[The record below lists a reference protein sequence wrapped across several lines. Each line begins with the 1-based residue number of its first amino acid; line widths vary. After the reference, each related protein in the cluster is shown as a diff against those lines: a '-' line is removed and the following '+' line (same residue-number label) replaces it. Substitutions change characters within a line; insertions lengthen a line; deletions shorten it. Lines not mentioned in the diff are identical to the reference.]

1 MVHFGAFP
9 REQRA
14 EIEREREREREREA
28 ETEMTICSSLC
39 QVMPLSEP
47 SWKFEPE
54 KQIGHPVFFC
64 KAWKKAWFSESC
76 SLMDKVAGP

>member
-1 MVHFGAFP
+1 
-9 REQRA
+9 
-14 EIEREREREREREA
+14 
-28 ETEMTICSSLC
+28 MTICSSLC

-47 SWKFEPE
+47 FCFFPAREKASWKFEPE